1 MELPRTLNLIVNTEC
16 GMKCPHCDLPVKYNN
31 HSNHL
36 DEKQWQSILEN
47 ILPVIKPEVVSIS
60 AREPLYN
67 SASREKTKAIIDI
80 AKKHDIRTGF
90 VTNGM
95 KLKKFY
101 NEVGPQFQTD
111 FMDISIDGSKE
122 VDNAIRGVDHFGIVE
137 QFLQSGIYKKHVE
150 TLFISTVLT
159 SFNSNLPQ
167 LKSFQSWLENILE
180 KPNWALLLLYQNHNV
195 SPELSLK
202 ADDIKRVID
211 YAVSVSPK
219 FDNIFLEVFPGS
231 VPNLLELVEDGI
243 LPGSGNVIRDNAG
256 MLCGHIAENL
266 FIRYLTPVDLIQY
279 HMRISPEGLIL
290 SPEGFESP
298 EYGNGN
304 FGDIKLDTLQDI
316 LKTINKQV
324 ENRLVVMGEC
334 IDKPCY
340 EVCGAGNV
348 RCSVYKNR

>member
-1 MELPRTLNLIVNTEC
+1 MQC
-16 GMKCPHCDLPVKYNN
+16 SHCDLPVKYNN
-31 HSNHL
+31 NSKHL
-36 DEKQWQSILEN
+36 DQKQWQSILDN
-47 ILPVIKPEVVSIS
+47 ILPVIKPGVVVIA

-67 SASREKTKAIIDI
+67 SASRENTKTIIEVS
-80 AKKHDIRTGF
+80 KKHHIRTGF

-95 KLKKFY
+95 KLEKFY

-111 FMDISIDGSKE
+111 FMDVSIDGSKE
-122 VDNAIRGVDHFGIVE
+122 VDNAIRGVDHFEVVE

-159 SFNSNLPQ
+159 SFNSGLPQ
-167 LKSFQSWLENILE
+167 LKSFQSWLENILG

-195 SPELSLK
+195 SSELSLS
-202 ADDIKRVID
+202 ADDIKRIID
-211 YAVSVSPK
+211 YAVSVSQK

-243 LPGSGNVIRDNAG
+243 LPGSENVIRDNAG

-266 FIRYLTPVDLIQY
+266 FIRYLTPVDLVQY
-279 HMRISPEGLIL
+279 HVRISPEGLIL

-304 FGDIKLDTLQDI
+304 FGDIKSDGLQRI
-316 LKTINKQV
+316 LNNIAKQA
-324 ENRLVVMGEC
+324 EKRNNLAGEC
-334 IDKPCY
+334 LSKPCH